1 MKKIVAL
8 VLSLVMVLGL
18 ATVAFADTTS
28 TTIKAEG
35 YSVMAIDNS
44 TDTAVVD
51 NFTKT
56 VTDKVVTTAGDLTTT
71 TYFADV
77 YEIDGATYYACDS
90 SIATSKLVK
99 GGKVVAYL
107 TEDTGLAAGA
117 TKTATAFVKAPLVP
131 ACGDYTEDV
140 YTVNGKN
147 YAVGTDEYVLYKGK
161 FVGIAADPSTAVVP
175 HVFDDE
181 TVTTDNKGKVVAIEC
196 DECEK
201 NFKVVDAVPVD
212 YTGVVEAYGQQFILM
227 GAYVAA
233 DDAADEK
240 VESAET
246 FDAGIAMYV
255 GMSVMAAAGSAV
267 VLKKKD

>member
-8 VLSLVMVLGL
+8 VLSLVMVMGL

-44 TDTAVVD
+44 TDTAVVN

-77 YEIDGATYYACDS
+77 YEIDGTTYYACDS
-90 SIATSKLVK
+90 SIAEAKLVK

-107 TEDTGLAAGA
+107 TTADLSAGA

-161 FVGIAADPSTAVVP
+161 FVGIDEDPSTAVVA